1 MCYAKPGP
9 RCANHISTD
18 LNKTNVRLAWL
29 NTHANPENAAQM
41 AEQDTLTIRREGLLL
56 EFDGTLTGQKKL
68 ETAIASM
75 SDGDPDYENI
85 VSYKKTAKLFHT
97 KKLQAYKKA
106 VLKDPSLSSYGAS
119 IAEINVGR
127 HADDKSISFPHSA
140 YDVSL
145 PDNVVARYEIS
156 YNPEQYH
163 EPKPRDKNFQVRMS
177 FIKYSDTGKVLATD
191 DKYITVDKGR
201 QDAEH
206 YAQRL
211 AVDMKLNYKN
221 YLNADGLPQM

>member
-9 RCANHISTD
+9 RCANHIAID
-18 LNKTNVRLAWL
+18 LNKANTRLAWL
-29 NTHANPENAAQM
+29 NTHADSENAAQM
-41 AEQDTLTIRREGLLL
+41 NERDTLAQRREGLLL

-75 SDGDPDYENI
+75 SDGDPDYAGI

-97 KKLQAYKKA
+97 KKLNAYKKA
-106 VLKDPSLSSYGAS
+106 ALSDPSLPSYEAS
-119 IAEINVGR
+119 VSEVNVSK
-127 HADDKSISFPHSA
+127 HADDASISFPHAA

-163 EPKPRDKNFQVRMS
+163 EPKPRDKNFHVRMS
-177 FIKYSDTGKVLATD
+177 YIKYSDTGKVLASD
-191 DKYITVDKGR
+191 DKYIPVNKGR

-206 YAQRL
+206 VAQRL
-211 AVDMKLNYKN
+211 ALDMKRNYKN
-221 YLNADGLPQM
+221 YLNDDGLPQM

>member
-29 NTHANPENAAQM
+29 NTHADPENATQTTEKA
-41 AEQDTLTIRREGLLL
+41 TLIQRREGLLL

-68 ETAIASM
+68 ETAIDSM
-75 SDGDPDYENI
+75 SDGDPDYDSI
-85 VSYKKTAKLFHT
+85 VSYKKTAKLVHK
-97 KKLQAYKKA
+97 KKLTAYKKA
-106 VLKDPSLSSYGAS
+106 VLEDPSLSSYEAS
-119 IAEINVGR
+119 ISETTVSK
-127 HADDKSISFPHSA
+127 HADDKSVSFSHSA

-177 FIKYSDTGKVLATD
+177 FIKYSDSGKVLATD

-206 YAQRL
+206 LAQRL
-211 AVDMKLNYKN
+211 AVDMKRNYKR
-221 YLNADGLPQM
+221 YLNDDGLPQM